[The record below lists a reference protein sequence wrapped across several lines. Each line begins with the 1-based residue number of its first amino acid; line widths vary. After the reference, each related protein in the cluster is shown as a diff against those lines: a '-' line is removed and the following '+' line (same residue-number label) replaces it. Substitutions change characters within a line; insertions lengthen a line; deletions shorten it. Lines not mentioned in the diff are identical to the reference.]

1 MKSGKIISMTLA
13 LLLGMAGI
21 AQAAVP
27 ESGVYLNKDGTPVS
41 EKDQQPP
48 KLLSN
53 PMAPMTAAVQNAM
66 ALLPHSG
73 AAVIQ
78 FTVNEYGQPEDASVA
93 TSSGSVILD
102 DYAVTSVQG
111 WKFKSAKR
119 GNQNV
124 SAAVSVPVRFISTM
138 VSLPAAATDQPM
150 KAVPEKAAALLAGY
164 EGGLDVPVTVHL
176 SNEGKLE
183 GTPEPAPWD
192 GTTLSQEEQK
202 LLQTYAAD
210 CVKDWTFTPAKNP
223 DGEAIRSD
231 MTIVVHVK

>member
-1 MKSGKIISMTLA
+1 MKSGKIISLTLA
-13 LLLGMAGI
+13 LLLGLSGESF
-21 AQAAVP
+21 AAVP
-27 ESGVYLNKDGTPVS
+27 EGGVYLNKDGTPVA

-48 KLLSN
+48 ALVSN

-93 TSSGSVILD
+93 QSSGSVILD
-102 DYAVTSVQG
+102 DYAVTSVEG

-119 GNQNV
+119 GSQNV
-124 SAAVSVPVRFISTM
+124 AAAVSVPVRFISTM
-138 VSLPAAATDQPM
+138 VAVPATATNQPM
-150 KAVPEKAAALLAGY
+150 KDVPANVSALLSGA

-183 GTPEPAPWD
+183 GDPEPALWE
-192 GTTLSQEEQK
+192 GTTLSQEAQK
-202 LLQTYAAD
+202 TIQSYAAS

-223 DGEAIRSD
+223 DGESIRSD